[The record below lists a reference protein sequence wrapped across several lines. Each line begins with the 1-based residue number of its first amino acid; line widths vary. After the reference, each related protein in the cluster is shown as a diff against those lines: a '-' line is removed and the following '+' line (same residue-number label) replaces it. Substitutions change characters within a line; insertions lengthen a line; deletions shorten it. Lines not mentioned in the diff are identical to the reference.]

1 MLRRGCKGGGW
12 RLEIIGNFSEPPSVE
27 CESECWTMTLKRKR
41 GSIRNLWIANAPA
54 PRLSARGM
62 RRSNHK
68 AKGSLSERL
77 VYFLVEETGGTQD
90 SPVDERVYE
99 SLVAVLTAFCLC
111 DPEPLAKAQEVCG
124 DIQRTV
130 TERVIGEG

>member
-1 MLRRGCKGGGW
+1 MAR
-12 RLEIIGNFSEPPSVE
+12 NN
-27 CESECWTMTLKRKR
+27 TKR
-41 GSIRNLWIANAPA
+41 S
-54 PRLSARGM
+54 
-62 RRSNHK
+62 
-68 AKGSLSERL
+68 SLSERL
-77 VYFLVEETGGTQD
+77 VYFLVRETGGRKD

-130 TERVIGEG
+130 TERVIGE